1 MRSPER
7 QESAAPAERLER
19 GIKAWGLILWPSFLA
34 ACVLEVLVFA
44 MVDPAGLHWPGQV
57 GALSA
62 PPSERAIYTV
72 AFFAFWL
79 VCMGCSRVVLWL
91 AASQPPRSPTALS
104 GRPGGGPGAGAPR
117 R

>member
-1 MRSPER
+1 
-7 QESAAPAERLER
+7 
-19 GIKAWGLILWPSFLA
+19 
-34 ACVLEVLVFA
+34 
-44 MVDPAGLHWPGQV
+44 
-57 GALSA
+57 
-62 PPSERAIYTV
+62 V

-91 AASQPPRSPTALS
+91 AASQPPRAPTALS

>member
-1 MRSPER
+1 MRNPDRQGGGAPTER
-7 QESAAPAERLER
+7 SER

-57 GALSA
+57 GTLSV

-79 VCMGCSRVVLWL
+79 VSILCSRLVLWL
-91 AASQPPRSPTALS
+91 AESEPPRAGLPLS
-104 GRPGGGPGAGAPR
+104 GRFEDEPGA
-117 R
+117 

>member
-91 AASQPPRSPTALS
+91 AASQPPRSPTCKPSS
-104 GRPGGGPGAGAPR
+104 G
-117 R
+117 